1 MKIAIREWLKN
12 KKSCIALIIYFFSK
26 IGYMI
31 LNAWIVIIISN
42 TISNLIYLQKNL
54 MLLGIV
60 CLINSIFSV
69 IISVS
74 RHLAMTINF
83 TDIINRYVDKIIDS
97 DYNMFTKFSC
107 AHITTVLGYIRRIS
121 QIGGI
126 LVDFCLEIINVI
138 ITLLSIYIIGGSI
151 VLPIIIVYTI
161 GIITMKFLYKKY
173 NILDQALNKV
183 TKNQNQEIENI
194 INGFTEVRS
203 FNTEEYHRRI
213 IRKLNKKCF
222 NIKIKKNK
230 INCILSMII
239 ESTDTIGLLIVI
251 IYTSKQ
257 LIANIIT
264 QTQAMSIVM
273 YIFRLIY
280 PMINIL
286 NFIDELSENLS
297 ITNEYDE
304 IINYKNKLT
313 HNGTIELKDFK
324 NEICINNL
332 SFSYESTNNT
342 LKNINIKIKK
352 GTKVGICGASG
363 GGKST
368 LFKILNKFY
377 IPTSGTITIDGFDI
391 NDLTEQSYRK
401 HICSVYQENTIFPG
415 TIRENILYGNY
426 DISDQDLIK
435 ACHKAQ
441 LYNFIISLPN
451 KFDTEVGPKGLK
463 LSGGQK
469 QRISLA
475 RLFLTN
481 PEIILLD
488 EATSALDNENET
500 FIQEAID
507 SLNGKTIITI
517 AHRLSTIK
525 NCDVIYV
532 MGNSCILEVG
542 THDELIA
549 KKGMYYKMYK

>member
-12 KKSCIALIIYFFSK
+12 KKSCVALIVYFFSK
-26 IGYMI
+26 IGYMA

-54 MLLGIV
+54 ILLGIV
-60 CLINSIFSV
+60 CIINSIFSV

-74 RHLAMTINF
+74 RNLAMTINF
-83 TDIINRYVDKIIDS
+83 TDIIDRYVDKIIDS

-126 LVDFCLEIINVI
+126 LVDFCLQIINVM

-151 VLPIIIVYTI
+151 VFPIIIVYTI
-161 GIITMKFLYKKY
+161 GIITMKFLYYKY
-173 NILDQALNKV
+173 NILDQILNKI

-203 FNTEEYHRRI
+203 FNTEEYHRKI
-213 IRKLNKKCF
+213 IRKLNKECF

-251 IYTSKQ
+251 VYTSKQ

-304 IINYKNKLT
+304 IINYKNKLM
-313 HNGTIELKDFK
+313 HNGTIDLKGFK

-332 SFSYESTNNT
+332 SFSYESANNA

-352 GTKVGICGASG
+352 GMKVGICGASG

-426 DISDQDLIK
+426 DVSDQDLIE
-435 ACHKAQ
+435 ACCKAQ
-441 LYNFIISLPN
+441 LYNFIMSLPN
-451 KFDTEVGPKGLK
+451 KFNTEVGPKGLK

-532 MGNSCILEVG
+532 MGNNSILEVG
-542 THDELIA
+542 THDELIT
-549 KKGMYYKMYK
+549 KKGVYYKMYK